1 MLGALIG
8 AAASLGSS
16 YLSNKASQKNANQQ
30 AQLQKDFAQQ
40 GIQWKVADAK
50 AAGVHPLF
58 ALGANTHSYS
68 PVSVGSDYSGLASA
82 GQQIGRAVDAT
93 TSPQG
98 KLANLQLAL
107 VQSQVE
113 GANLDN
119 DIKRAKLASDLAVRG
134 SGPGRGVPLAN
145 VTGGY
150 DGQGN
155 AVGLQG
161 NNVKIETR
169 RDVADPTNPQYLP
182 GSGPSVGFV
191 KNSTGGYSPVIPPEL
206 AESYES
212 DWMGN
217 IDWIYRNRIAPY
229 FGYVAPPQIPHNPL
243 TEDVV
248 WRGQEWVVVPKKMK
262 YLNPRSTRRSYGR
275 NN

>member
-16 YLSNKASQKNANQQ
+16 FLSNKASQKNAQ
-30 AQLQKDFAQQ
+30 AQADLQRQFAQS

-50 AAGVHPLF
+50 KAGVHPLY
-58 ALGANTHSYS
+58 ALGAQTHSYA

-82 GQQIGRAVDAT
+82 GQQIGRAVDAA

-98 KLANLQLAL
+98 KLAQFQQSLLAA
-107 VQSQVE
+107 QVE
-113 GANLDN
+113 GAHLDN
-119 DIKRAKLASDLAVRG
+119 DIKRAKLASDLAVRS
-134 SGPGRGVPLAN
+134 SGPGRGVPLLN
-145 VTGGY
+145 SSGGY

-155 AVGLQG
+155 AIGLQG
-161 NNVKIETR
+161 NNIKLETR
-169 RDVADPTNPQYLP
+169 RDVADPQSPQYIP

-212 DWMGN
+212 DWLGS
-217 IDWIYRNRIAPY
+217 IDWMMRNRIAPY
-229 FGYVAPPQIPHNPL
+229 LGYVKPPNVPHNPL

-262 YLNPRSTRRSYGR
+262 YLNPSPRRSYGR